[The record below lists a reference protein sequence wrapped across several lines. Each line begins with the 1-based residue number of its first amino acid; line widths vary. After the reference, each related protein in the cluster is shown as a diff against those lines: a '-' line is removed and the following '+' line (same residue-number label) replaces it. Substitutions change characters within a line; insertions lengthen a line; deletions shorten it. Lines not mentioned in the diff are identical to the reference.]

1 MQNPR
6 KVLLA
11 ATVLMILYSAQGWSE
26 TSLKLTQQEIQN
38 EIIKL
43 KENIEK
49 DYRNIKSLN
58 DLGVI
63 YLKLGKHDQAIEQ
76 FKKALE
82 IDPQYTV
89 GPFLFGDIYTDAKN
103 YQEKI
108 NDFKDVI
115 KTNLEYARAY
125 NYLGLTY
132 LKQKNYSA
140 AKNSLLESIRVNPK
154 YAKANNNLGVLYEE
168 MGNTAKAIES
178 YRVAQRIDPN
188 DPDSFYNLGLVYDS
202 LKDGDNSV
210 RHMVL
215 AKKAHEKKFGQT
227 GIESISEKLDQL
239 EKKYTDNNEI
249 ESVAFQHLSSEDEA
263 KSLAKTDIN
272 QVSIVSSVV
281 PSLNPSKTP
290 NSKSPGITQK
300 TSNIL
305 TVNLKPQLDL
315 SNPPLAVAAKNQ
327 IEQKVS
333 TTENTIETHHKQEK
347 TDPNAI
353 INIQNELIADAGIK
367 ENNSSNPKISR
378 IPTNLSS
385 DSEKETDVTPG
396 PSSNHKKKLIG
407 HKKEK
412 KIWASDWVF
421 EYPK

>member
-6 KVLLA
+6 KALLVTA
-11 ATVLMILYSAQGWSE
+11 GLIILHSAPGWSE
-26 TSLKLTQQEIQN
+26 TSLKLTQEEIQN

-63 YLKLGKHDQAIEQ
+63 YLKLGKHDQAIDQ

-82 IDPQYTV
+82 IDPHYTV

-115 KTNLEYARAY
+115 KINREYARAH

-215 AKKAHEKKFGQT
+215 AKKAHEKKYGQK
-227 GIESISEKLDQL
+227 GIDSISEKLDQL
-239 EKKYTDNNEI
+239 EEKYTDNNEVK
-249 ESVAFQHLSSEDEA
+249 SVASQHLSSEDEA
-263 KSLAKTDIN
+263 ESSAKTDFN
-272 QVSIVSSVV
+272 PASIVSPTVS
-281 PSLNPSKTP
+281 SLNLSKKPS
-290 NSKSPGITQK
+290 SKNPGVADQ
-300 TSNIL
+300 TSSFL

-315 SNPPLAVAAKNQ
+315 SSAPVASAMKNQ

-353 INIQNELIADAGIK
+353 NNIQNELIADASIK
-367 ENNSSNPKISR
+367 ENTFTGSKDNP
-378 IPTNLSS
+378 IPTNLPSK
-385 DSEKETDVTPG
+385 SEEKTDVTSS
-396 PSSNHKKKLIG
+396 PSSNTEKKLIA

-412 KIWASDWVF
+412 KTWASDWVF

>member
-11 ATVLMILYSAQGWSE
+11 ATVLMILYSAQGWPE
-26 TSLKLTQQEIQN
+26 TSLKLTEQEIQN

-63 YLKLGKHDQAIEQ
+63 YLKLGKHDQAIDQ

-82 IDPQYTV
+82 IDPHYTV

-140 AKNSLLESIRVNPK
+140 AKNSLLESIKVNPK

-178 YRVAQRIDPN
+178 YRLAQRIDPN

-215 AKKAHEKKFGQT
+215 AKKAHEKKYGQK

-239 EKKYTDNNEI
+239 EEKYTFNKEV
-249 ESVAFQHLSSEDEA
+249 ESVASQLLSSEDEA
-263 KSLAKTDIN
+263 KSPAKTDIN
-272 QVSIVSSVV
+272 QVSTVSSVV

-315 SNPPLAVAAKNQ
+315 SSPPLAVAAKNQ

-333 TTENTIETHHKQEK
+333 TTENTIETQHKQEK

-367 ENNSSNPKISR
+367 ENNSFNPKISP
-378 IPTNLSS
+378 IPNNLSS
-385 DSEKETDVTPG
+385 DSEKETDVTPS
-396 PSSNHKKKLIG
+396 PSSNPEKKVIG

-412 KIWASDWVF
+412 KTWASDWVF

>member
-1 MQNPR
+1 M
-6 KVLLA
+6 
-11 ATVLMILYSAQGWSE
+11 
-26 TSLKLTQQEIQN
+26 
-38 EIIKL
+38 
-43 KENIEK
+43 
-49 DYRNIKSLN
+49 
-58 DLGVI
+58 
-63 YLKLGKHDQAIEQ
+63 
-76 FKKALE
+76 
-82 IDPQYTV
+82 
-89 GPFLFGDIYTDAKN
+89 FGDIYTDAKN

-178 YRVAQRIDPN
+178 YRLAQRIDPN

-215 AKKAHEKKFGQT
+215 AKKAHEKKYGQK
-227 GIESISEKLDQL
+227 GIDSISEKLDQL
-239 EKKYTDNNEI
+239 EKKYTVNKEV
-249 ESVAFQHLSSEDEA
+249 ESVASQLLSSEDEA
-263 KSLAKTDIN
+263 KSPAKMDTN
-272 QVSIVSSVV
+272 QVSTVSSAV

-315 SNPPLAVAAKNQ
+315 SSPPLAVAAKNQ

-333 TTENTIETHHKQEK
+333 TTENTIETQHKQEK
-347 TDPNAI
+347 TDPNEI
-353 INIQNELIADAGIK
+353 INIRNELIADAGIK
-367 ENNSSNPKISR
+367 ENNSFNPKISP

-385 DSEKETDVTPG
+385 DSEKETDVTPS
-396 PSSNHKKKLIG
+396 PSSNPEKKVIG

-412 KIWASDWVF
+412 KTWASDWVF

>member
-1 MQNPR
+1 MQNSG
-6 KVLLA
+6 KVLAGA
-11 ATVLMILYSAQGWSE
+11 AVLIILYSAPGWSE
-26 TSLKLTQQEIQN
+26 TDLKLTQEETQN

-63 YLKLGKHDQAIEQ
+63 YLKLGKYDQAIEQ

-82 IDPQYTV
+82 VDPHYTI

-115 KTNLEYARAY
+115 KTNREYARAH

-132 LKQKNYSA
+132 LKKKNYSA
-140 AKNSLLESIRVNPK
+140 AKNSLLESVRVNPK

-168 MGNTAKAIES
+168 MGDTTKAIES
-178 YRVAQRIDPN
+178 YQMAQKIDPK
-188 DPDSFYNLGLVYDS
+188 DPDSFYNLGLAYDS

-210 RHMVL
+210 RYMVL
-215 AKKAHEKKFGQT
+215 AKKAHEKKFGQE
-227 GIESISEKLDQL
+227 GIDRISDKLDQL
-239 EKKYTDNNEI
+239 EEKYSDNNEV
-249 ESVAFQHLSSEDEA
+249 ESVASLHLSSDDET
-263 KSLAKTDIN
+263 KSSAKTDTN
-272 QVSIVSSVV
+272 QVSIVSSAI

-290 NSKSPGITQK
+290 TSKSPGTTEQ
-300 TSNIL
+300 TSSIL

-315 SNPPLAVAAKNQ
+315 SNVSVAPAIEKQ
-327 IEQKVS
+327 IDQKES
-333 TTENTIETHHKQEK
+333 TTETTIGTHHNQEK

-353 INIQNELIADAGIK
+353 TNIQNELIADTVIK
-367 ENNSSNPKISR
+367 ENTFTDPKDNPIQTNLPSKSEEKTDVASNPASN
-378 IPTNLSS
+378 P
-385 DSEKETDVTPG
+385 EKQVIA
-396 PSSNHKKKLIG
+396 HKKK
-407 HKKEK
+407 KKT
-412 KIWASDWVF
+412 WASDWVF

>member
-11 ATVLMILYSAQGWSE
+11 AAVLMILYSAQGWSE
-26 TSLKLTQQEIQN
+26 TSLKLTQEEIQN

-63 YLKLGKHDQAIEQ
+63 YLKLGKYDQAIDQ

-82 IDPQYTV
+82 IDPHYTV

-115 KTNLEYARAY
+115 RINLEYARAH

-215 AKKAHEKKFGQT
+215 AKKAHEKKYGQK
-227 GIESISEKLDQL
+227 GIDSISEKLDQL
-239 EKKYTDNNEI
+239 EEKYTKNNEVK
-249 ESVAFQHLSSEDEA
+249 SVASQHLSSEDEA
-263 KSLAKTDIN
+263 KSPAKTDKN
-272 QVSIVSSVV
+272 RVSIVSSVI
-281 PSLNPSKTP
+281 PSLNLSKTP
-290 NSKSPGITQK
+290 SSKSPGITHQ
-300 TSNIL
+300 TSSIL
-305 TVNLKPQLDL
+305 TVNLKPQLEL
-315 SNPPLAVAAKNQ
+315 SSKPVFPTIKKQ
-327 IEQKVS
+327 IDQKES
-333 TTENTIETHHKQEK
+333 TTGNTIGTHHKQEK
-347 TDPNAI
+347 TDPNPI

-367 ENNSSNPKISR
+367 ENTFTDPKDNPT
-378 IPTNLSS
+378 PTNLSS
-385 DSEKETDVTPG
+385 ESEKETDVTPS
-396 PSSNHKKKLIG
+396 PSSNPEKKVIA

>member
-63 YLKLGKHDQAIEQ
+63 YLKLGKHDQAIDQ

-82 IDPQYTV
+82 IDPHYTV

-178 YRVAQRIDPN
+178 YRLAQRIDPN

-215 AKKAHEKKFGQT
+215 AKKAHEKKYGQK
-227 GIESISEKLDQL
+227 GIDSISEKLDQL
-239 EKKYTDNNEI
+239 EKKYTVNKEV
-249 ESVAFQHLSSEDEA
+249 ESVASQLLSSEDEA
-263 KSLAKTDIN
+263 KSPAKMDIN
-272 QVSIVSSVV
+272 QVSTVSSVV

-290 NSKSPGITQK
+290 NSKSPGIIQK

-305 TVNLKPQLDL
+305 TVNLKSQLDL
-315 SNPPLAVAAKNQ
+315 SSPPLAVAAKNQ

-367 ENNSSNPKISR
+367 ENNSIDPKANP

-385 DSEKETDVTPG
+385 ESEKETDVTTS
-396 PSSNHKKKLIG
+396 PSSNPEKKGIG

-412 KIWASDWVF
+412 KTWASDWVF

>member
-11 ATVLMILYSAQGWSE
+11 TAILMILYSAQGWSE
-26 TSLKLTQQEIQN
+26 TALKLTGQEIQN

-43 KENIEK
+43 KENIKK
-49 DYRNIKSLN
+49 DNRNIKFLN

-63 YLKLGKHDQAIEQ
+63 YLKLGKHDKAIDQ

-82 IDPQYTV
+82 VDPHYTV

-115 KTNLEYARAY
+115 KTNLEYARAH

-132 LKQKNYSA
+132 LKQKNYVA

-188 DPDSFYNLGLVYDS
+188 DPDSFYNLGLIYDS
-202 LKDGDNSV
+202 LKDGDKSV

-215 AKKAHEKKFGQT
+215 AKKAHEKRFGQK
-227 GIESISEKLDQL
+227 GIDSISEKLDQL
-239 EKKYTDNNEI
+239 KEKYTDNKEV
-249 ESVAFQHLSSEDEA
+249 ESVASQHLSSEDEA

-290 NSKSPGITQK
+290 NSKNPRVTHQTPS
-300 TSNIL
+300 IL
-305 TVNLKPQLDL
+305 SVNLKPQLDL
-315 SNPPLAVAAKNQ
+315 SSPPVASATKNQ
-327 IEQKVS
+327 LEQKVS
-333 TTENTIETHHKQEK
+333 TTENKIKTHHKQEK
-347 TDPNAI
+347 TDPNTI

-367 ENNSSNPKISR
+367 ENNSFNHKVSP

-385 DSEKETDVTPG
+385 DSEKENDVTPS
-396 PSSNHKKKLIG
+396 PSSNPEKKVIEN
-407 HKKEK
+407 KKEK
-412 KIWASDWVF
+412 KTWASDWVF